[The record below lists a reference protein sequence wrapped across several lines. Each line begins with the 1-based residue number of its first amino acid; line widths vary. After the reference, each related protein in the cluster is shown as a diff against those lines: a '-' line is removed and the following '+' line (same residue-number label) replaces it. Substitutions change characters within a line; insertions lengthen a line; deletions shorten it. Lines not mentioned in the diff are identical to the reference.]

1 MTQFFEQILG
11 LEAGRLSDPDARLSF
26 AHEVPGWAWV
36 FIAVAA
42 GTIAGWS
49 YWRIVGKPSARG
61 ILATLRAL
69 TLVLIALI
77 LAGPQLVKES
87 KRTERDW
94 VVLLADRSQSMSI
107 ADAPDRV
114 TREEQLKKSLAN
126 AWPALSD
133 LASTRNLLLL
143 GFDAGAY
150 ELKLRGG
157 RDGELLVLD
166 LGEAK
171 GARTSLGRAL
181 DQTLRRVASRP
192 VAGLVVLSDGRSS
205 DTIAKPTL
213 RQLES
218 RQIPVFAV
226 PLGSEHAPADLALER
241 VESPT
246 AGFVGDIIPVTADI
260 EFRGDSTQTPRA
272 PEPPRAR
279 VELVDKNSGRVLDSR
294 DLPQRT
300 PGQPWR
306 VTLTTQPQDAG
317 MAQWSVRVV
326 PERPDL
332 SDQNNSQDLNLELI
346 GRPVR
351 VVYFDGYPRWEYR
364 YVKNLLLREKS
375 IRSSSL
381 LLSPDKRYIQEGSE
395 ALDVLPRTPE
405 AWRAIDVIVL
415 GDLKPGV
422 FSDDQLR
429 QIKDHVALHGA
440 GILWIAGQG
449 ATPSAWRGT
458 PLADLLPFALGHGAL
473 RPGADHA
480 IVKDWLKPVVLRPTP
495 LATRLGVLH
504 LADDR
509 ADSTGWPDTLS
520 NPASRWPLLR
530 WAQRLD
536 QASLKPTAEILAS
549 AYPAEGDVLSA
560 GEAPSPAVLTMRY
573 GSGRV
578 VYVATDEIWRYRYAR
593 GEALPERF
601 YIPLI
606 RLLARETLGRAGK
619 AATLDVS
626 PAAVVTDQQVQVTV
640 RLLDETLVARRPT
653 SIQVR
658 LSREGSPATDLELR
672 PEGANDADAPA
683 SIFTARFVATDPGQF
698 RVTSPDPLL
707 LGLDATATLTV
718 QLPEDEMRVPQADH
732 ASLAALAHATGGS
745 VLPPERL
752 STLASLLPNRELT
765 ILGTPQTE
773 TLWDKWVVWLTLM
786 ALLVAEWI
794 GRRVIR
800 LS

>member
-1 MTQFFEQILG
+1 MTRLFEQILG
-11 LEAGRLSDPDARLSF
+11 LESGRLSDPDARLSF
-26 AHEVPGWAWV
+26 AHAIPGWAWV
-36 FIAVAA
+36 FLVVAA
-42 GTIAGWS
+42 GAVAGWS
-49 YWRIVGKPSARG
+49 YWKIVGKPLARG
-61 ILATLRAL
+61 VLASLRAL

-77 LAGPQLVKES
+77 LAGPQLIKES

-107 ADAPDRV
+107 ADAPDRA
-114 TREEQLKKSLAN
+114 TREEQLKKSIAN

-150 ELKLRGG
+150 ELKMRGG

-226 PLGSEHAPADLALER
+226 PLGSEQAPADLALAR

-260 EFRGDSTQTPRA
+260 EFRGDSAEPARTS
-272 PEPPRAR
+272 EPPRAK
-279 VELVDKNSGRVLDSR
+279 VELVDQGSGRVLDSR
-294 DLPQRT
+294 ELPPRT

-317 MAQWSVRVV
+317 ESRWTVRVV

-332 SDQNNSQDLNLELI
+332 SAENNSQDLSVELV

-405 AWRAIDVIVL
+405 AWRAIDVIVM

-422 FSDDQLR
+422 FSDEQLR

-440 GILWIAGQG
+440 GLLWIAGQG

-458 PLADLLPFALGHGAL
+458 PLADLLPFAL

-509 ADSTGWPDTLS
+509 ADPSGWPEALS
-520 NPASRWPLLR
+520 NPGARWPLLR

-536 QASLKPTAEILAS
+536 QASLKPTAEVLAS
-549 AYPAEGDVLSA
+549 AVPAEGDALSA
-560 GEAPSPAVLTMRY
+560 GEAPSPGVLTMRY

-619 AATLDVS
+619 AAQLEVS
-626 PAAVVTDQQVQVTV
+626 PATVLTDQQVQVTV
-640 RLLDETLVARRPT
+640 RLLDETLVARRPAN
-653 SIQVR
+653 IQVR
-658 LSREGSPATDLELR
+658 LTREGSPAIDLELR
-672 PEGANDADAPA
+672 PEGLSDADTPA
-683 SIFTARFVATDPGQF
+683 SVFTARFVATDPGRY

-707 LGLDATATLTV
+707 LGQDASATLTV

-732 ASLAALAHATGGS
+732 ATLATLAQATGGS
-745 VLPPERL
+745 VLAPERL
-752 STLASLLPNRELT
+752 SSLPSLLPNRELT

-773 TLWDKWVVWLTLM
+773 TLWDKWAVWITLM
-786 ALLVAEWI
+786 ALLVAEWV